1 MVVTTSPEAATKG
14 LAATRMGLAA
24 TTECPE
30 ATKGLAAA
38 SGGLVATTECLEAM
52 RGLAAMSRGLAATR
66 ASPEAATRGL
76 AAMSRL
82 SLDDRKACSP
92 KVLRWLWLDGCGG
105 IDEAKENWS
114 PRSLEPLLL

>member
-1 MVVTTSPEAATKG
+1 VTTSPEAATRG
-14 LAATRMGLAA
+14 LAATGMGLAA

-30 ATKGLAAA
+30 AT
-38 SGGLVATTECLEAM
+38 

-76 AAMSRL
+76 AATSRL

-92 KVLRWLWLDGCGG
+92 KVLR
-105 IDEAKENWS
+105 
-114 PRSLEPLLL
+114 